1 MMTTSLFIVLLI
13 IGSIVVCIVSAVI
26 LTDML
31 DDKDTGTAFAVIIT
45 AIFIAIYM
53 CFTPSIAQMIEND
66 YYAMMHDRPECI
78 DANDV
83 TLGCKLDYVEW
94 QQDSIRKQH
103 KYDSVKVKL
112 ENSIVKNT
120 TIIHD
125 VKPDTSVSNVFKT
138 CVDQC
143 WKFAM
148 NSDVKNCQDE
158 CFKQK
163 GDAK

>member
-1 MMTTSLFIVLLI
+1 MTTSLFVVLLI
-13 IGSIVVCIVSAVI
+13 IGSIVVFIVSATVLSNI
-26 LTDML
+26 FYSNEV
-31 DDKDTGTAFAVIIT
+31 GTWCALIIT
-45 AIFIAIYM
+45 SICILLYNIFA
-53 CFTPSIAQMIEND
+53 PSMEQRIEND
-66 YYAMMHDRPECI
+66 YYAMLNDRPKCI
-78 DANDV
+78 DVSNV
-83 TLGCKLDYVEW
+83 SFGCKINYIEW

-138 CVDQC
+138 CVEQC